1 MLVRDGFHCR
11 DVGYQAVQ
19 GVSHSQGLMTSVY
32 SARPTTAP
40 SAPASDSMSAS
51 IFDDEN
57 NQDDGVSIDGHEV
70 GNTGDY
76 TDIGWD
82 FQDSQIGGN

>member
-1 MLVRDGFHCR
+1 MKKKYEAPQTDLTQVELEQGF
-11 DVGYQAVQ
+11 
-19 GVSHSQGLMTSVY
+19 
-32 SARPTTAP
+32 
-40 SAPASDSMSAS
+40 MSAS
-51 IFDDEN
+51 IFDDDN
-57 NQDDGVSIDGHEV
+57 KQDDGVSIDGHEV